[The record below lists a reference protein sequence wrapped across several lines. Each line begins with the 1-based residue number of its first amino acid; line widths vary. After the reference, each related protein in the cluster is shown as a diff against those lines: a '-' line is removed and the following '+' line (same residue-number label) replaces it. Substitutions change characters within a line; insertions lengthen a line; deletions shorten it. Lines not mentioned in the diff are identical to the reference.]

1 MKIRNERT
9 RKRSTSESSGISS
22 RIYKS
27 NLGDHRV
34 ELSRS
39 HSNLTVEDDFKD
51 VANFEETVTK
61 SKSAVGIEEFAGIPK
76 ENKFNNFKQKLIQQ
90 SPRCLRK
97 LGTRGTLSR
106 PPKHENCRKLSSSLS
121 DLNSPSLS
129 RSGKYV
135 PVLSNASSVHSLS
148 PLIKVQ
154 NGWTRKRS
162 TSESSCISS
171 RIFQSSIDDH
181 RFGLSRSHHC
191 FDKDEDEDFK
201 IFDEFVRTKQ
211 NETETKLESGAGFDK
226 FSGNPKENKFKH
238 KLVFRKFG
246 ILSSPK
252 QEKRRKRSSS
262 LSDLNNP
269 SISGLGFTRF
279 YLDVPDI
286 TLDHGVTDRLELSQL
301 PQVLKK
307 SISKLEILAQECEAM
322 NVHLSSIVAEEQNL
336 LQSGNDQGSE
346 DLRRIGYL
354 NLSAQTDIQRA
365 RLAYHDY
372 KCTIQEFDRLMN
384 NEERMIL
391 EKAIELGIESQCM
404 FTKVPS
410 HAVERMRRNSNSE
423 IESNYL

>member
-1 MKIRNERT
+1 MIKIRNERT

-22 RIYKS
+22 RIFKS

-39 HSNLTVEDDFKD
+39 HCNLTVKDNFEDG
-51 VANFEETVTK
+51 VREQHEETVTK
-61 SKSAVGIEEFAGIPK
+61 SKSEVGIEELARNSK
-76 ENKFNNFKQKLIQQ
+76 ENKLNKIKQKLVHQ
-90 SPRCLRK
+90 SPICLRK
-97 LGTRGTLSR
+97 FGTRGTLSR
-106 PPKHENCRKLSSSLS
+106 PKHENGRKLSSSLS
-121 DLNSPSLS
+121 DLNSTSIS
-129 RSGKYV
+129 RSGKYF
-135 PVLSNASSVHSLS
+135 PVLSNASSVNSLS
-148 PLIKVQ
+148 Q
-154 NGWTRKRS
+154 NGRTRKRS

-171 RIFQSSIDDH
+171 RIFHSNIDEY
-181 RFGLSRSHHC
+181 RVGLSSSYHC
-191 FDKDEDEDFK
+191 FDEDENEDFK
-201 IFDEFVRTKQ
+201 FFDEFVRAKQ
-211 NETETKLESGAGFDK
+211 NETETKLESGAEFGEI
-226 FSGNPKENKFKH
+226 SGNPKENKCKK

-252 QEKRRKRSSS
+252 QENRRKRSSS

-269 SISGLGFTRF
+269 SISGLGSSRF
-279 YLDVPDI
+279 YLDVPNS
-286 TLDHGVTDRLELSQL
+286 TLDNGVTDRLELSQL

-322 NVHLSSIVAEEQNL
+322 NIHLSNIVAEEQNL
-336 LQSGNDQGSE
+336 LQTANDQGSE

-384 NEERMIL
+384 KEERMIL
-391 EKAIELGIESQCM
+391 EKAIELGMESQCM
-404 FTKVPS
+404 FSKVPS
-410 HAVERMRRNSNSE
+410 HAVERMRRNSKSE